1 MVNMKM
7 TAEEAK
13 EYTGAPISAGDAP
26 AYPYGLCI
34 CLNDDSL
41 KKLGFD
47 DPPPVG
53 TQMRVTAM
61 VTVTSTGVNQQQ
73 DGDKEARCELQI
85 TDMELTGGAPDA
97 TKLYGNSGMN
107 P

>member
-13 EYTGAPISAGDAP
+13 EYTSAPVSVGDAP
-26 AYPYGLCI
+26 AYPYGLTV

-41 KKLGFD
+41 KKLGYD
-47 DPPPVG
+47 NPPPVG
-53 TQMRVTAM
+53 VQLRLTAM

-73 DGDKEARCELQI
+73 DGDKEARCDLQI
-85 TDMELTGGAPDA
+85 TDMELTKPAPDA
-97 TKLYGNSGMN
+97 AAMYGNSNMN